1 MTKKFLII
9 IATLVIGISVGLLYS
24 HYQRYLSKSQ
34 VHTITYPTSE
44 EDCDKTI
51 NSYRQQIMRAYD
63 SEDEA
68 EYKRLNDEAEK
79 ITNHC
84 LNLMSN

>member
-1 MTKKFLII
+1 
-9 IATLVIGISVGLLYS
+9 
-24 HYQRYLSKSQ
+24 
-34 VHTITYPTSE
+34 
-44 EDCDKTI
+44 
-51 NSYRQQIMRAYD
+51 MRAYD